1 MYMNQLQV
9 GDIFSKALSVYNLK
23 EKKTG
28 ILLKLNLIVITAS
41 LVCSVGILRYVKML
55 CKI

>member
-9 GDIFSKALSVYNLK
+9 GDIFSKALSVCDLK

-28 ILLKLNLIVITAS
+28 ILLKLKLIVITVS
-41 LVCSVGILRYVKML
+41 LVCSVGILRYIKM
-55 CKI
+55 